1 MGVQQS
7 FKRKL
12 KDRIKNLEQK
22 TSSDALFRK
31 VSTVRVKLTYIGPWQ
46 HIVTFGFTIL
56 DEGSA
61 AKSFARNHTVC
72 IVRGPCTCPK
82 ADIHRVDQEWS
93 LTDQNKGARTI
104 QSITDAS
111 RLPARSKKKF
121 NCSKVPLFSMVPM
134 EGVIIDNLH
143 LFLRVAD
150 NLINLLILDL
160 RRLAGIEKC
169 NELDRS
175 KATNIREYEAF
186 LVFSCKDSR
195 FLK

>member
-1 MGVQQS
+1 MKVLLPS
-7 FKRKL
+7 L
-12 KDRIKNLEQK
+12 LLE
-22 TSSDALFRK
+22 
-31 VSTVRVKLTYIGPWQ
+31 I
-46 HIVTFGFTIL
+46 
-56 DEGSA
+56 
-61 AKSFARNHTVC
+61 TVC

-93 LTDQNKGARTI
+93 ITDQNKGARTI

-134 EGVIIDNLH
+134 ERVIIDNLH

-160 RRLAGIEKC
+160 RRLDGIEKC

-195 FLK
+195 FLKWRDLLDLKGTSYLLKFICLIFFLICLMHLSSRIYGCSLWP